1 MEEYYNM
8 YTINEDGKRIEREVP
23 SNLASLYEKSGWKY
37 ILEDNNNIKVKKDE
51 EVEEKSSFTSKFV
64 TKKNDNTKNNK
75 N

>member
-37 ILEDNNNIKVKKDE
+37 IVTENKKE
-51 EVEEKSSFTSKFV
+51 EKVEEKSSFTSKFV
-64 TKKNDNTKNNK
+64 SKKNDNSKNNRD
-75 N
+75 